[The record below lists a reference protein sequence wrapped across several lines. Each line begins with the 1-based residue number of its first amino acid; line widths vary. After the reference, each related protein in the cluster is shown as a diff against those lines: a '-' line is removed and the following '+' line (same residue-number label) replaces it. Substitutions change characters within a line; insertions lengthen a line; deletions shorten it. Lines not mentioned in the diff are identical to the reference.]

1 MSDRP
6 RRRPRAARCEAAAGR
21 SDVDRA
27 GKGGVHQAAN
37 TLQTLI
43 DEEEWTGL
51 AKRKRQVGVEV
62 HHPTRGLGA
71 QFSLGATRLMGTH
84 KLEFCRIP
92 TVLNCK

>member
-1 MSDRP
+1 
-6 RRRPRAARCEAAAGR
+6 
-21 SDVDRA
+21 
-27 GKGGVHQAAN
+27 
-37 TLQTLI
+37 
-43 DEEEWTGL
+43 L